1 MGHNI
6 ILQMRCAHLASAA
19 PPPDLFTDH
28 VSCGPLEGFEF
39 SCTTYYSKLHLKS
52 LL

>member
-1 MGHNI
+1 MGQNI
-6 ILQMRCAHLASAA
+6 TLQMCCAHLASVD
-19 PPPDLFTDH
+19 PPTDLFTDH
-28 VSCGPLEGFEF
+28 VSCGLLDGFQF